1 MIIISYILTI
11 SALLFLFLTA
21 KTFYNII
28 EVFFFVTLLLA
39 ITFCMCH
46 YVIVAMNAITL
57 LIGCILLIL
66 ATISEIKG
74 NVCTEIN
81 DGRFKF
87 LLRKEFLCERQK
99 YFRVNCYVAVEGL
112 LGIIFGVSGLL
123 IPDTLFGI
131 IQIK

>member
-1 MIIISYILTI
+1 MIIISYVLTI
-11 SALLFLFLTA
+11 SALLLLFLTA
-21 KTFYNII
+21 KTFYRVI

-39 ITFCMCH
+39 ITFYMFH

-74 NVCTEIN
+74 SVCTEIN

-87 LLRKEFLCERQK
+87 LLRKEFLSERQK